1 MTMPGLAQRSPHL
14 HNSPSGSIVDCQGGF
29 VPSHHKDGVDP
40 PQLQRFWKELSSS
53 ARRDL
58 LRIDKHG
65 LFEQVRKNLY
75 CSRCNGLLLE
85 AFSQIVAYS
94 KSHQGG
100 SLCHGKHAAGCNK
113 THCDR
118 KGDMSNAQDDARD
131 PSVHPWGGLTATRDS
146 MLTLLDCFL
155 DGQPLEVIQNVCDCA
170 RARDRE
176 RELLYPDACGGGGR
190 GWISQGIG
198 NSGSGRGH
206 SLKETCALH
215 TARLSCDALVDF
227 WSALGEETRR
237 SLLRMKEEDF
247 IARLMFRFESKRFCR
262 DCRRNVLKELKELK
276 ELKRSRKEPKC
287 TKWFC
292 NADTAFRYEVSNTSV
307 HVNWRECF
315 GGDFGSTYQ
324 HFEWG
329 LGSAEGNSDIL
340 GFEDVGL
347 SEGAR
352 VDGLDLSQISL
363 FYITL
368 RAWKHD
374 GRCTEVSVKAHG
386 LKGKQ
391 CVHRRLLVGD
401 GHVTITKGESIKRFF
416 EHAEEAEEEEDEDG
430 MDKSGSEPESEGFRV
445 QKHAKSP
452 ELARE
457 FLLDA
462 ATIIFKEQ
470 VEKAFREGTARQN
483 AHTIFVC
490 LALNLLEERIHVA
503 CKEISTLEKQ
513 KQLLE
518 EEEHEKREEE
528 QRRERRRLK
537 EKEKKLRRREKQ
549 KGRDREKEKF
559 KCDLQPIGNTATD
572 CDSGA
577 TSLLDENEEVHTD
590 DEGKESVRIVD
601 DGMLNDEF
609 EALQSLPLESMEVQ
623 PSADC
628 SHLRSEAL
636 DQFDLFVSM
645 DSMED
650 ATTQDC
656 NGSFFEERSKST
668 RRRSRPR
675 KGPFMEV
682 ISRRFI
688 RRSSV
693 TALDSPAGSR
703 GRVKLSCTT
712 VREMS
717 EVVSE
722 QVFLGTQKLHRGATK
737 TADRNTGSSSIEGWN
752 NMRYQQRQNG
762 LVSQSSSK
770 RSFYVKSKQNETSSW
785 VGKECFSIKS
795 FQRKNSVVLGSKK
808 VSQMGSFVSGSS
820 QCNWQIIKAIP
831 GGGTKRGSPD
841 QDLLVD
847 SEIVSSNSSSES
859 EKTLESDFK
868 ECLSV
873 VSDESAEPLIGSD
886 HQDACDCGS
895 SGSSSACF
903 AGEEQQNDL
912 STSVGGCVP
921 ETSVFSSMNS
931 SAGVE
936 PLSNGKPLC
945 RLVAISTGESLDDD
959 GSPSSAA
966 SCVTDTSDGGLTSCS
981 MTTESS
987 NAESSSPSVD
997 ASTVELS
1004 PSVSIGHQDSIKEAA
1019 VQCSTSNENVLRY
1032 DNPAIKLDNH
1042 QAFSAVER
1050 VPCQEFY
1057 PYSSA
1062 PSLLAYAHEYSCGY
1076 EHMQLSVNP
1085 EISVLDV
1092 TSHICQTD
1100 SSMQLPLLPPS
1111 LLPMHVPQS
1120 FGFPWIPG
1128 QCVTAAPVLSTGLLP
1143 LPHHSGSV
1151 YVDGFGPSTGGLTSP
1166 LLPLPP
1172 PFQPVPPVMGFA
1184 CLPAPAVRPSFTHWR
1199 DERLV
1204 FNDGQK
1210 AETSPLMNGFEEN
1223 GFSHQCAAEEFLGFS
1238 DSPDSAPASNAP
1250 SNDPLGFS
1258 LFHFGSLSTDEQE
1271 LSVVGPS
1278 QECANEALRPLDI
1291 PCGRAVQQEA
1301 VGIPKSNSPVEEY
1314 SLFAATP
1321 SSRFRFF

>member
-1 MTMPGLAQRSPHL
+1 MTMPGLVQRSPHL
-14 HNSPSGSIVDCQGGF
+14 HNPPSGSIADCQGGLN
-29 VPSHHKDGVDP
+29 SSLHNDGVDP
-40 PQLQRFWKELSSS
+40 LQLHRFWKDLSSA

-58 LRIDKHG
+58 LRIDKHS

-85 AFSQIVAYS
+85 AFSQIVTYS
-94 KSHQGG
+94 KSNQGG
-100 SLCHGKHAAGCNK
+100 SLCHSKHGARCNK
-113 THCDR
+113 AHCDT
-118 KGDMSNAQDDARD
+118 KGDASVFSTQDDVRD
-131 PSVHPWGGLTATRDS
+131 PSVHPWGGLTATRDNT
-146 MLTLLDCFL
+146 LTFLDCFL

-170 RARDRE
+170 RARERE

-287 TKWFC
+287 TRWFC
-292 NADTAFRYEVSNTSV
+292 NADTAFRYEVSNTTV

-315 GGDFGSTYQ
+315 GGDFRSTYQ

-352 VDGLDLSQISL
+352 VDGLDLSQLSL

-374 GRCTEVSVKAHG
+374 GRCTEISVKAHG

-401 GHVTITKGESIKRFF
+401 GHITITKGESIKRFF

-528 QRRERRRLK
+528 QRRERKRLK
-537 EKEKKLRRREKQ
+537 EKEKKMRRREKQ
-549 KGRDREKEKF
+549 KGREREKEKL
-559 KCDLQPIGNTATD
+559 KCDLQRACNTATD

-577 TSLLDENEEVHTD
+577 ASLLDENEEVCTD
-590 DEGKESVRIVD
+590 DEAKESSRMVD

-609 EALQSLPLESMEVQ
+609 EALQSSPLESMEVQ

-628 SHLRSEAL
+628 SCLRDEAL
-636 DQFDLFVSM
+636 DQFDFFVSM

-650 ATTQDC
+650 TSTQDS
-656 NGSFFEERSKST
+656 NGSFFVERSKLT

-675 KGPFMEV
+675 KGPFVEV

-688 RRSSV
+688 RRSCV
-693 TALDSPAGSR
+693 TALDSAVSSR
-703 GRVKLSCTT
+703 GRVKLSCTS

-722 QVFLGTQKLHRGATK
+722 QVFLGTQKLHRGAIK
-737 TADRNTGSSSIEGWN
+737 PDRNTGASSIESWN
-752 NMRYQQRQNG
+752 QLRYQQRQNVP
-762 LVSQSSSK
+762 VSQSSSK
-770 RSFYVKSKQNETSSW
+770 KTFYVKNRQNDTTSW
-785 VGKECFSIKS
+785 VGKECFSVKS
-795 FQRKNSVVLGSKK
+795 FQRKNSVVVGSKK
-808 VSQMGSFVSGSS
+808 VSQMSNFVSGSS

-831 GGGTKRGSPD
+831 GGGTKRGLPD
-841 QDLLVD
+841 QYPSAD

-859 EKTLESDFK
+859 EKTLESDCK
-868 ECLSV
+868 EGLSM
-873 VSDESAEPLIGSD
+873 VSDHSAERLACSD
-886 HQDACDCGS
+886 NQEACDCGS
-895 SGSSSACF
+895 PDSSSACF
-903 AGEEQQNDL
+903 AVEDERQTDL
-912 STSVGGCVP
+912 AMSLNGCLP
-921 ETSVFSSMNS
+921 EVSAFSPTNPPL
-931 SAGVE
+931 AVE
-936 PLSNGKPLC
+936 ALTNGKPLC
-945 RLVAISTGESLDDD
+945 RLVAISTRESLDDD

-966 SCVTDTSDGGLTSCS
+966 SCVTDSSDGGRTSCS
-981 MTTESS
+981 MRTEGS
-987 NAESSSPSVD
+987 NTESSSPSVE

-1004 PSVSIGHQDSIKEAA
+1004 PPASVDCQDSIKE
-1019 VQCSTSNENVLRY
+1019 SGTSNKNILKT
-1032 DNPAIKLDNH
+1032 DNHAIKLDNH
-1042 QAFSAVER
+1042 RAFTAVER
-1050 VPCQEFY
+1050 VPYSEFY

-1062 PSLLAYAHEYSCGY
+1062 PSSLAYAQEYSCGY
-1076 EHMQLSVNP
+1076 EHMQLGVNSDV
-1085 EISVLDV
+1085 SVLDV
-1092 TSHICQTD
+1092 ASHMCQAD
-1100 SSMQLPLLPPS
+1100 SSLQPPLLPGS

-1128 QCVTAAPVLSTGLLP
+1128 QCLTAPVLSTGLLP
-1143 LPHHSGSV
+1143 LPHLPGSV
-1151 YVDGFGPSTGGLTSP
+1151 YVDGFAPSTTA

-1172 PFQPVPPVMGFA
+1172 PFQPVPPVMGFT
-1184 CLPAPAVRPSFTHWR
+1184 CMPAPAVSPSFTHWR
-1199 DERLV
+1199 DQQLV
-1204 FNDGQK
+1204 FDDGQTV
-1210 AETSPLMNGFEEN
+1210 ETSVLRNGFEEK
-1223 GFSHQCAAEEFLGFS
+1223 GFSHPCATEEQFS
-1238 DSPDSAPASNAP
+1238 SFPGSHDAAPDSNMP

-1258 LFHFGSLSTDEQE
+1258 LFHFGSLSADEQE
-1271 LSVVGPS
+1271 VSVLGLSKEGAD
-1278 QECANEALRPLDI
+1278 QAFRPLDMA
-1291 PCGRAVQQEA
+1291 CGRAVQQEA
-1301 VGIPKSNSPVEEY
+1301 VGVPKSNLPVEEY

-1321 SSRFRFF
+1321 SSRFGFF